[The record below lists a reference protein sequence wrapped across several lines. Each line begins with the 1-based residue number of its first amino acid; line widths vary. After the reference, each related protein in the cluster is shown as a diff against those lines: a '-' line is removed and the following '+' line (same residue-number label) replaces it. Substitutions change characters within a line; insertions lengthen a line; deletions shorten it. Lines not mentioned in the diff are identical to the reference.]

1 VIDRSAT
8 EIARAVNAREISA
21 VELADAAHARI
32 VERDGAIGAYVT
44 ETHELARAAAVRVD
58 EAVRAG
64 KTLPFAGVPLAI
76 KDNMCVTGTRTTC
89 SSKILEHWVAPYT
102 GTAVQRL
109 LDAGALPLGKTNM
122 DEFAMGSSCE
132 NSALQKTANPYDLG
146 RVPGGSSG
154 GSVAAVAAGEATVAL
169 GSDTGGS
176 IREPAAFCNV
186 VGFKPTYGRVSRY
199 GLIAFASS
207 LDQIGPITKTV
218 EDAALVY
225 DLMAGKDPMDA
236 TTVDRAVETTHTALR
251 TDLRGVRVGLVKEF
265 GLEALEPSVRAVY
278 ARAYEDLAKLG
289 AEIVEVELP
298 TAQYGVAT
306 YYLIAP
312 AECSSNLARFDG
324 MRYGLRVEG
333 ADIGET
339 YEATRAQGFG
349 DEVKR
354 RILIGTYALSSGY
367 YDAYYVRA
375 QKARTLIAA
384 DFAKAFAKC
393 DVIACP
399 AAATP
404 AFKFNAKTDPV
415 SMYLMDYY
423 TIPMSLAGLPSMSVP
438 CGWVTPND
446 SAAPM
451 PLGLELSAPLF
462 AEASLLGI
470 AHTYEQSTNHA
481 TRHPEQSPR
490 HPERSPRH
498 PERSAEGAQSKDAQ
512 SKDAEHAVQ

>member
-1 VIDRSAT
+1 MSLVDAT
-8 EIARAVNAREISA
+8 AAEIARRVGARETSA
-21 VELADAAHARI
+21 LELARAMHARI
-32 VERDGAIGAYVT
+32 AERDGAVGAYLS
-44 ETHELARAAAVRVD
+44 ETAELARECAARVD
-58 EAVRAG
+58 ARIAAG
-64 KTLPFAGVPLAI
+64 ERLPLAGVPLAI
-76 KDNMCVTGTRTTC
+76 KDNMCVTGTVTTC
-89 SSKILEHWVAPYT
+89 ASKILEGWVAPYT
-102 GTAVQRL
+102 ATAVARL
-109 LDAGALPLGKTNM
+109 LDAGAIPLGKTNL

-132 NSALQKTANPYDLG
+132 NSALRKTANPWDLG

-176 IREPAAFCNV
+176 IREPAAFCGV

-225 DLMAGKDPMDA
+225 DVMAGHDPMDA
-236 TTVDRAVETTHTALR
+236 TSLDRAVEPTATSLR
-251 TDLRGVRVGLVKEF
+251 DDLRGVRVGIVSEF
-265 GLEALEPSVRAVY
+265 GLDALEPEVRAVY
-278 ARAYEDLAKLG
+278 EAAYADLERLG
-289 AEIVEVELP
+289 ATLVPVTLP
-298 TAQYGVAT
+298 TAKYGVAT

-333 ADIGET
+333 ADVGAT
-339 YEATRAQGFG
+339 YEATRAAGFG

-367 YDAYYVRA
+367 YVAYYVRA

-384 DFAKAFAKC
+384 DFARAFADC

-399 AAATP
+399 AAASP
-404 AFKFNAKTDPV
+404 AFAFAAKTDPV

-423 TIPMSLAGLPSMSVP
+423 TIPMSLAGLPSLSVP
-438 CGWVTPND
+438 CGYATPPGAPN
-446 SAAPM
+446 PM

-462 AEASLLGI
+462 AERALLGI
-470 AHTYEQSTNHA
+470 AHAYERGTMHA
-481 TRHPEQSPR
+481 AKAAIPAIPAAAT
-490 HPERSPRH
+490 
-498 PERSAEGAQSKDAQ
+498 AGAR
-512 SKDAEHAVQ
+512 

>member
-1 VIDRSAT
+1 MSEETAV
-8 EIARAVNAREISA
+8 EIARSVNARETSA
-21 VELADAAHARI
+21 VERAVAMAERI
-32 VERDGAIGAYVT
+32 AERDGAVGAYLT
-44 ETHELARAAAVRVD
+44 QTADLARAHAETIDARIAAGER
-58 EAVRAG
+58 
-64 KTLPFAGVPLAI
+64 LPLAGVPLAI

-89 SSKILEHWVAPYT
+89 ASRILEHWISPYT

-109 LDAGALPLGKTNM
+109 LAAGALPLGKTNL

-132 NSALQKTANPYDLG
+132 NSALGKTANPWDLG

-176 IREPAAFCNV
+176 IREPAAFCGV

-207 LDQIGPITKTV
+207 LDQIGPISNTV
-218 EDAALVY
+218 EDSALVY
-225 DLMAGKDPMDA
+225 NVMAGFDPMDS
-236 TTVDRAVETTHTALR
+236 TTVDRPVEPTATGLR
-251 TDLRGVRVGLVKEF
+251 EDLRGVRIGIVKEF
-265 GLEALEPSVRAVY
+265 ALAALEPDVRAVY
-278 ARAYEDLAKLG
+278 ERAYADLEKLG
-289 AEIVEVELP
+289 AELVEVALP
-298 TAQYGVAT
+298 TADYGIAT

-324 MRYGLRVEG
+324 MRYGLRVEAPDVG
-333 ADIGET
+333 AT
-339 YEATRAQGFG
+339 YEATRAAGFG

-384 DFAKAFAKC
+384 DFAKAFASC
-393 DVIACP
+393 DAIACP

-404 AFKFNAKTDPV
+404 AFEFAAKADPV

-423 TIPMSLAGLPSMSVP
+423 TIPMSLAGLPSLSVP
-438 CGWVTPND
+438 CGYVTPPG
-446 SAAPM
+446 ARGPL

-462 AEASLLGI
+462 AERSLLGI
-470 AHTYEQSTNHA
+470 AHAYERGTRHA
-481 TRHPEQSPR
+481 TA
-490 HPERSPRH
+490 RSIPTLT
-498 PERSAEGAQSKDAQ
+498 GAGA
-512 SKDAEHAVQ
+512 AR